1 MTVVLIIIGVI
12 ALIGVIG
19 VYFGTKGMKE
29 IKEMSIGT
37 PDVSKLPNGVYHG
50 EFHHARWNYSLEV
63 KVQGGKIAGIT
74 YVPNDFGMKEEMS
87 GKIIQSIIDKQNLQL
102 DTYSGA
108 TIDSIAFLKAV
119 ENAVTTS
126 K

>member
-1 MTVVLIIIGVI
+1 MTVILIIIGGLA
-12 ALIGVIG
+12 ALGGIG

-37 PDVSKLPNGVYHG
+37 PDVSKLSNGVYHG

-74 YVPNDFGMKEEMS
+74 YVPTDMGMKAEMS
-87 GKIIQSIIDKQNLQL
+87 DKIIQSILDKQNLQL

-108 TIDSIAFLKAV
+108 TIDSKAFLKAV
-119 ENAVTTS
+119 ENALTKT